1 MSLQQ
6 KKGLSCKGSDRPY
19 REREIHLTKIVL
31 FASKVSLQ
39 QFVPSLTDGY
49 SLSLARYNNVCNICI
64 HLNLSILITFT
75 QATHSAETNLISTTD
90 EQELVR
96 NMLGQ
101 PMESL
106 RTLHDLIQGHQAALT
121 LHPSTWPWPAPNNLL
136 SMRTV
141 TASLANC

>member
-39 QFVPSLTDGY
+39 QFVSSLTDGH
-49 SLSLARYNNVCNICI
+49 SMPLARYNNVCNICI
-64 HLNLSILITFT
+64 HLNLSVLITST
-75 QATHSAETNLISTTD
+75 QAIHSAETNLISTTD
-90 EQELVR
+90 EQEQVR
-96 NMLGQ
+96 NVLGQ

-106 RTLHDLIQGHQAALT
+106 QALT
-121 LHPSTWPWPAPNNLL
+121 
-136 SMRTV
+136 
-141 TASLANC
+141 